1 MHRIVQNR
9 VAAVIAA
16 SLVVSW
22 WGGQAR
28 AAEQAEGTR
37 LPVTVVSASR
47 GNARNVEDLP
57 LSVTVIDRAQ
67 IERSPGRT
75 VDELL
80 REVVGVQLPAQ
91 NSTNGFPV
99 NPSVAMRGV
108 GLGDNGTRT
117 LVLLD
122 GVPMNGAYFGN
133 VFWNRV
139 PKQNIERIEI
149 VRGASSSLFGA
160 YAMGGV
166 INIITRE
173 LPDTLRAEVDAG
185 AGSDDTLSGNVY
197 LAGAPNDRLRLA
209 LNANVLETDGFF
221 LLAPEDRGAIDR
233 PFATDIFSAQV
244 NLEYAA
250 SPTTRYYA
258 RANYHS
264 QDQRRNTFLSQTN
277 TLTKD
282 VSAGV
287 ESAIG
292 EGGTLQANVFYL
304 DEQFDT
310 DNTSLRV
317 FGSRDAEFVSNRHDT
332 PAKDKGGSL
341 VWSQRAD
348 GWLSSWSV
356 GVDARRVS
364 GDDDQDIFLSS
375 GALAVNQV
383 ASGKQRSLGVFGET
397 SIRPVRN
404 LELLASLRYDDF
416 KTSDGAIVSNGT
428 ATAFDS
434 NAFDRFDPRL
444 AAAYRIND
452 AVKLRGAWY
461 RGFRAPTLSELFRRF
476 GTTTFVGLPNPEL
489 DPERLSGGELGL
501 DLNFGALSS
510 QINVFRNNVEDFVGG
525 VVVAFRP
532 FTTRNENIGEIRSRG
547 VEWINTYRFDER
559 FRVDFGYTYT
569 DAEIIRHIDDPELIG
584 NRVEGAPK
592 HFASLALGYDNAQGL
607 SFSVRGR
614 HLGAQFQDSS
624 NETRIGAHTVVD
636 LFASYPLATHLSAY
650 VTVENLLDNGYTANA
665 LGGLPQRGAPFQFI
679 GGLRWRY

>member
-1 MHRIVQNR
+1 MNRFVQRRI
-9 VAAVIAA
+9 AATAVILLTSLPA
-16 SLVVSW
+16 SGDAKADEEATDL
-22 WGGQAR
+22 
-28 AAEQAEGTR
+28 R
-37 LPVTVVSASR
+37 LPAIVVSASR

-99 NPSVAMRGV
+99 NPSVAIRGV

-166 INIITRE
+166 INIITRD
-173 LPDTLRAEVDAG
+173 LPDTLHAEVDAG
-185 AGSDDTLSGNVY
+185 AGSDDTVSGNVY
-197 LAGAPNDRLRLA
+197 LAGAPTDRLRLA

-233 PFATDIFSAQV
+233 PFASDIFSTQL

-250 SPTTRYYA
+250 SPATRYYA
-258 RANYHS
+258 RANYYS

-282 VSAGV
+282 VAAGV

-341 VWSQRAD
+341 VWSQRSA
-348 GWLSSWSV
+348 GWLSSWSL

-383 ASGKQRSLGVFGET
+383 ASGKQRSLGVFGEA

-416 KTSDGAIVSNGT
+416 KTSSGTIVSNGT
-428 ATAFDS
+428 ATPFDS
-434 NAFDRFDPRL
+434 NSFDRFDPRL
-444 AAAYRIND
+444 AAAYRVSD

-501 DLNFGALSS
+501 DLNFGALTS
-510 QINVFRNNVEDFVGG
+510 QINVFQNNVKDFVGG
-525 VVVAFRP
+525 VVVAFGP

-569 DAEIIRHIDDPELIG
+569 DAEIIRHLDDPELVG

-592 HFASLALGYDNAQGL
+592 HFASLAMTYGSDDGIQL
-607 SFSVRGR
+607 SMRGR
-614 HLGAQFQDSS
+614 YLGAQFQDSS
-624 NETRIGAHTVVD
+624 NETRIGGHTVFD
-636 LFASYPLATHLSAY
+636 LSVSYPLVDALRLY
-650 VTVENLLDNGYTANA
+650 VSVENLFDRGYTANA
-665 LGGLPQRGAPFQFI
+665 LGGLPQRGAPFQFV

>member
-1 MHRIVQNR
+1 MHRIVHNR
-9 VAAVIAA
+9 IAA
-16 SLVVSW
+16 AITVSLAVSW
-22 WGGQAR
+22 GGGQAR
-28 AAEQAEGTR
+28 AEAPAEGTR

-80 REVVGVQLPAQ
+80 REVVGLQLPAQ

-99 NPSVAMRGV
+99 NPSVAIRGV

-197 LAGAPNDRLRLA
+197 LAGAPTDRLRLA

-233 PFATDIFSAQV
+233 PFASDIFSAQV

-292 EGGTLQANVFYL
+292 DGGTLQANVFYL

-317 FGSRDAEFVSNRHDT
+317 FGSRAAEFVSNRHDT

-341 VWSQRAD
+341 VWSQRSD

-383 ASGKQRSLGVFGET
+383 ASGKQRSLGVFSEA

-416 KTSDGAIVSNGT
+416 KTSDGTIVSNGI

-434 NAFDRFDPRL
+434 NSFDRFDPRL
-444 AAAYRIND
+444 AAAYRVND

-510 QINVFRNNVEDFVGG
+510 QINVFQNNVEDFVGG

-559 FRVDFGYTYT
+559 WRVDFGYTYT

-592 HFASLALGYDNAQGL
+592 HFASLALGYDNPQGL
-607 SFSVRGR
+607 SLSVRGR

-624 NETRIGAHTVVD
+624 NETRIGSHTVVD

-650 VTVENLLDNGYTANA
+650 VTIENLLDNGYTANA